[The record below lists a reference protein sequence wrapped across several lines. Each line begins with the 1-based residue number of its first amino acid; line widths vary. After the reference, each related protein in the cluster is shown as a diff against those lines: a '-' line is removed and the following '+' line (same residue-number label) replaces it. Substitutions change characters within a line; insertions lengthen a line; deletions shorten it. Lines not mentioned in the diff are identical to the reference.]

1 MEKKKILKMEAII
14 VGVAVFLFLLVQI
27 NEALDNRQMRLGIEK
42 DRKERQEKKKQRRLL
57 RNTWIHL
64 RKIWNFISALQ

>member
-1 MEKKKILKMEAII
+1 MEKKKILKMGAII
-14 VGVAVFLFLLVQI
+14 GVAVFLFLLVQI

-64 RKIWNFISALQ
+64 RKIWSFISALQ

>member
-64 RKIWNFISALQ
+64 RKIWNIISK